1 MPHNH
6 PHHSGPDHGHAHDH
20 GSGHDAQPGAP
31 QRGWLLRNSRY
42 LVAGIVLLVAALSAC
57 LVLVGPGQ
65 AVVVTRFGD
74 PIRVLTRPGLAWK
87 VPAPVES
94 KIDVDL
100 RLRTT
105 SSGLQDVG
113 TRDGLRILVQ
123 AYVAWQ
129 VPEDADHIRQFLRAV
144 RNQPDIAAS
153 QLRSFVGSALEITAS
168 SFELATL
175 VNTDAQK
182 IQLDQFEQRL
192 RDRLDEQA
200 LKVYGITIRQV
211 GIERLTLPTE
221 TLNAT
226 VERMKAERATVAAER
241 SAEGQ
246 RAAAEIT
253 SNADRDARVLL
264 AKSKAEASE
273 IDARSRV
280 DAADIYGQAY
290 SGDPGLY
297 TLLRSLDT
305 LDQVI
310 GNNTRLILRTDAA
323 PFRVLVDG
331 PDAAAPAQAPLTGA
345 GTAAPPAPGPRKVQ

>member
-1 MPHNH
+1 MPHDH
-6 PHHSGPDHGHAHDH
+6 HHHSDHEHERE
-20 GSGHDAQPGAP
+20 QPAGAP
-31 QRGWLLRNSRY
+31 LQRGWLLRNTRY
-42 LVAGIVLLVAALSAC
+42 VVAAIVVAAAVLSAC

-65 AVVVTRFGD
+65 AVVVTRFGN
-74 PIRVLTRPGLAWK
+74 PIRVMTQPGLAWK
-87 VPAPVES
+87 VPAPVEN

-123 AYVAWQ
+123 AYIAWQ

-168 SFELATL
+168 SFDLATL

-192 RDRLDEQA
+192 RERLDEQA
-200 LKVYGITIRQV
+200 LKVYGVTIRQV

-273 IDARSRV
+273 IDAKSRV
-280 DAADIYGQAY
+280 EAADIYGQAY

-331 PDAAAPAQAPLTGA
+331 PDAAAPAQAPPTGA
-345 GTAAPPAPGPRKVQ
+345 GTAPPPAAGPRKVP